1 MQRGTILALSA
12 YLLWGILPVYWK
24 QLTSVPALETTA
36 HRVVWSAL
44 FISLLLLVRR
54 RWTPLRTA
62 LRSRRTFITFGAT
75 AALILVNWLV
85 YLYAVNGN
93 HLVEASL
100 GYYINP
106 LVNVLLGVLFLRE
119 RPRPIQWLAIGI
131 AAVGVSHMTLQY
143 GRLPW
148 IALSLAFTFGFYGLI
163 KKTALVPAVEGML
176 LEMSILTI
184 PLGGYLVY
192 LTSTGSGAFPQA
204 GLTISSLLAAAGIVT
219 AAPLILFSAGAQRV
233 PMTVLG
239 LLQYIAPTMQF
250 MLGIVVYREPFA
262 PAQLI
267 GFVIIWSALA
277 IFTGEGLVVRRR
289 VRIALRSELAHP
301 TPPAGSASA

>member
-1 MQRGTILALSA
+1 MNRGTILALSA

-24 QLTSVPALETTA
+24 QLTSVPAIETTA

-44 FISLLLLVRR
+44 FIGMLLFALR
-54 RWTPLRTA
+54 RWVPLRTA
-62 LRSRRTFITFGAT
+62 LRSRRTYITFGAT

-85 YLYAVNGN
+85 YLYAVNAN
-93 HLVEASL
+93 RLVEASL

-119 RPRPIQWLAIGI
+119 RPRAVQWFAIGI
-131 AAVGVSHMTLQY
+131 AAIGVGYMTVHY
-143 GRLPW
+143 GHLPW
-148 IALSLAFTFGFYGLI
+148 IALSLAWTFGFYGLI
-163 KKTALVPAVEGML
+163 KKTALVPALEGML

-184 PLGGYLVY
+184 PLGAYL
-192 LTSTGSGAFPQA
+192 LNLGANGSASFLHDGPRV
-204 GLTISSLLAAAGIVT
+204 TILLVAAGAVT

-250 MLGIVVYREPFA
+250 VLGIVVYNEPFA

-267 GFVIIWSALA
+267 GFLIIWTALA
-277 IFTGEGLVVRRR
+277 LFTGEGLVVRRR
-289 VRIALRSELAHP
+289 VRIALRGELTAP
-301 TPPAGSASA
+301 VPPSGTTSA